1 MKTWR
6 VRGLL
11 VAALTGVLPGR
22 LVAQHVEAGA
32 GYAIGEYSEQT
43 SLLSFRGY
51 GPTAWAAADIWRVTL
66 AGEWTQLDM
75 DPSSSG
81 SSLSS
86 FTLTDVD
93 VGVRYRVL
101 PLVSAEVALQRR
113 SVSPSVGA
121 QEFAAVRVGA
131 RAEYPLAPGALVTAR
146 LGYVGANSFS
156 GGGSAPFGAALG
168 LGFAYGLSSGRV
180 RVTGDY
186 DFERVG
192 RRTTVT
198 APTSETV
205 SVPIESSIGRLGLVV
220 RL

>member
-1 MKTWR
+1 MR
-6 VRGLL
+6 DR
-11 VAALTGVLPGR
+11 GVLRSIVAVLSVVMPAR
-22 LVAQHVEAGA
+22 LMAQHVEAGG
-32 GYAIGEYSEQT
+32 GYALGEYSEQT
-43 SLLSFRGY
+43 SLLAFRGY
-51 GPTAWAAADIWRVTL
+51 GPTAWVAADVWRVTL
-66 AGEWTQLDM
+66 AGQWTQLDM

-81 SSLSS
+81 TALSS

-93 VGVRYRVL
+93 IGVRYRVL
-101 PLVSAEVALQRR
+101 PLVSAEVAMQRR
-113 SVSPSVGA
+113 SISPSVGA

-146 LGYVGANSFS
+146 LGYVGAGSFS

-168 LGFAYGLSSGRV
+168 LGFAYGLSSGRI

-192 RRTTVT
+192 RRTTIT
-198 APTSETV
+198 TPTSETV
-205 SVPIESSIGRLGLVV
+205 SVPIQSSIGRLGVVV

>member
-1 MKTWR
+1 MTRRR
-6 VRGLL
+6 VQVAL
-11 VAALTGVLPGR
+11 VAMLCGVAPAR
-22 LVAQHVEAGA
+22 LVAQHVEAGG
-32 GYAIGEYSEQT
+32 GYAIGEYGEQT
-43 SLLSFRGY
+43 SLLSFRGS
-51 GPTAWAAADIWRVTL
+51 GPTASAAVDLWRVTV

-75 DPSSSG
+75 DPASNGSG
-81 SSLSS
+81 LSS
-86 FTLTDVD
+86 FTLTDID
-93 VGVRYRVL
+93 VGVRYRVH

-113 SVSPSVGA
+113 SISPTVGA

-146 LGYVGANSFS
+146 LGYVGASSFS

-180 RVTGDY
+180 RMTGDY
-186 DFERVG
+186 GFERVG

-198 APTSETV
+198 APAPATV
-205 SVPIESSIGRLGLVV
+205 SVPIQSSIGRLGVVV